1 MKKHIILGLAAV
13 SLSCGSFAVSDE
25 QLKMRDALE
34 PYVVLIQGFRKD
46 CTINDKTMKWFETF
60 SNQKNGKW
68 IKGTP
73 KPSNPLVN
81 GPIEVRS
88 TSQETV
94 FRLPFKLHP
103 EHDQIFSGEIT
114 AVEVGKG
121 NENGILWYALEFDR
135 NSKEFIPTL
144 KKAGWKV
151 GQEQANGSLN
161 VIPSS
166 DKNRSLVVCD
176 FSN

>member
-1 MKKHIILGLAAV
+1 MKKHIIFGLATV
-13 SLSCGSFAVSDE
+13 SLSCSSFAISDE
-25 QLKMRDALE
+25 QLKMQEAVE
-34 PYVVLIQGFRKD
+34 PFRILVEGFRKD

-73 KPSNPLVN
+73 KPSNPMVN

-88 TSQETV
+88 SPKETV
-94 FRLPFKLHP
+94 FRFPFKLYP
-103 EHDQIFSGEIT
+103 THDQFYSADIT

-121 NENGILWYALEFDR
+121 NENGILWYALEF
-135 NSKEFIPTL
+135 NSSSKDLIPAL

-161 VIPSS
+161 VIPSI
-166 DKNRSLVVCD
+166 DKMRALVVCD